1 MIKKLRYLSTLLLI
15 AVASAAWGDEVVF
28 YTLDTTG
35 SLQGSNNVY
44 ANNCDIESDGITWN
58 FTGNTQMNPWRI
70 GGKNLTEVDRTVYT
84 KTAMGSAISKI
95 VLTLGTGA
103 NVTINS
109 LTLTVASDADF
120 STVLD
125 VITRPE
131 VTLSGDNEFTPTS
144 GTEWNS
150 GAYYKFTF
158 NLTITATDNK
168 NKFIQF
174 SKVTFFKEK
183 TSDSKN
189 DATVTIGST
198 TINKGETTE
207 VTTDG
212 PTLLLS
218 TSDAT
223 VASIS
228 GTIVTGVAA
237 GTATITATWD
247 EDDDFLGG
255 TKAFT
260 VTVVDPNAPGTEGNP
275 YTVAQAIEAIN
286 ALADGG
292 YSDSEVYVSGIISG
306 IKSLEVSQWERAQ
319 YFISDDGTE
328 DNQLLVY
335 NGYYL
340 EGKPF
345 TANDQIKAGDEVVVF
360 GKLQKYV
367 KDQVVTPEI
376 AQNNKIVSLN
386 RPSGKASA
394 ELSFTPA
401 TASVELG
408 GEFTAPTLNNPHE
421 LTVTYSS
428 SNEDV
433 ATVVAS
439 TGDVSILAIGETT
452 ITATFAG
459 NDEYEEGFASY
470 TLTVTDPNA
479 AGSSTNPYTVAEARA
494 AIDAGD
500 GVTGVYAKGK
510 VSKIVTAYNEDYG
523 NISYNISDDG
533 SETAAQLQSYRGK
546 SYNGEN
552 FTSADDIKVGDEVVV
567 FGNLKK
573 HNSTYEFDAG
583 NQLVSLNRPV
593 DLPVP
598 TFTPAA
604 GEVVAGTKIYINEGD
619 AEFCVFTTDGTDPAY
634 ENGNVTNGTKTTS
647 TQVAYTMDENV
658 TNVTIKA
665 IAVDDEG
672 NVSSIATAT
681 YTIKASVGD
690 NPFVKVT
697 STEDLEDGAYLI
709 VYEEG
714 SLAFNGGL
722 ETLDA
727 VGNSIEV
734 TIDDNQIAATDANK
748 EAVFFISKTGDDYSL
763 LSASGKY
770 IGQTTDAN
778 GLKQQETALANTI
791 TFGDNGVANIVSGS
805 AYLRYNATSGQT
817 RFRYFKPSSYT
828 NQKPVYLYK
837 LTGEL
842 SPKERLT
849 LSFGETT
856 AFNAVPNQTEF
867 EEPTLSITN
876 PAGNDVTDLTITYSS
891 SNAEIAAVD
900 ADGIV
905 TIGAKEGTANITATF
920 AGNDNY
926 FSATAS
932 YTITVA
938 DTRPHIATKVT
949 LTPTVVFTGAEG
961 QFSVT
966 VTAAEGVTEE
976 DYTVSFSS
984 GNKKLVVENVG
995 SYLVGEEVG
1004 NVTVTV
1010 HVTAVDQTSYS
1021 DYEEEVNVT
1030 IKKSPS
1036 KGEERFELVTDV
1048 TTLAANDVVVIA
1060 NIENVEALSTT
1071 QNTNNRAAA
1080 TVYIDTDGSLLPA
1093 DDIQRI
1099 TLVGDAKGWY
1109 FNVGDDGY
1117 LCAAS
1122 SSANYL
1128 KTEETADDNA
1138 KALISID
1145 ESGNATITFQGSY
1158 TRNMLRYNPNS
1169 GSPIFSCYASGQQDV
1184 QLFKKVASTEPLK
1197 GDVNDDKK
1205 VDVADVTAL
1214 VNALKK
1220 GEEPE
1225 PGNID
1230 GENGVN
1236 AEDVR
1241 ALVEMILSNSNQ

>member
-1 MIKKLRYLSTLLLI
+1 MIKNLRYLCTLLLI

-212 PTLLLS
+212 PTLSLS

-247 EDDDFLGG
+247 ENDDFLGG

-260 VTVVDPNAPGTEGNP
+260 VTVVDPNALGTEGNP

-494 AIDAGD
+494 AIDAGN

-510 VSKIVTAYNEDYG
+510 VSKIVTAYNSQYG
-523 NISYNISDDG
+523 NISYNISGDG
-533 SETAAQLQSYRGK
+533 TENADQLQAYRGK
-546 SYNGEN
+546 SYNGDN
-552 FTSADDIKVGDEVVV
+552 FTSADDIQVGDEVVIY
-567 FGNLKK
+567 GNLKK
-573 HNSTYEFDAG
+573 HNDTYEFDAG
-583 NQLVSLNRPV
+583 NQLVSLVRPDAPYV
-593 DLPVP
+593 LPVP
-598 TFTPAA
+598 TITPASC
-604 GEVVAGTKIYINEGD
+604 EVEKG
-619 AEFCVFTTDGTDPAY
+619 
-634 ENGNVTNGTKTTS
+634 
-647 TQVAYTMDENV
+647 
-658 TNVTIKA
+658 
-665 IAVDDEG
+665 
-672 NVSSIATAT
+672 SSITITISVPEDDDNVDYLEYKINDGDWQEYSDEINLTITEGTTVYAHAVGIDGKPGEDASAT
-681 YTIKASVGD
+681 YTIKASVGE
-690 NPFVKVT
+690 NPFVKVS

-817 RFRYFKPSSYT
+817 RFRYFKSSSYT

-949 LTPTVVFTGAEG
+949 LTPTVVFTGVEG
-961 QFSVT
+961 KFSVS
-966 VTAAEGVTEE
+966 VTTAEGVTEE

-984 GNKKLVVENVG
+984 GNENKLVVENDG

-1071 QNTNNRAAA
+1071 QNSNNRAAA
-1080 TVYIDTDGSLLPA
+1080 TVYVDTDGSLLP
-1093 DDIQRI
+1093 DIDIQRI
-1099 TLVGDAKGWY
+1099 TLEGDVKGWY
-1109 FNVGDDGY
+1109 FNVGDGY
-1117 LCAAS
+1117 LYAAS
-1122 SSANYL
+1122 SSANLL

-1145 ESGNATITFQGSY
+1145 ESGNATITFQGSN

-1205 VDVADVTAL
+1205 VDIADVTAL
-1214 VNALKK
+1214 VNALKEGK
-1220 GEEPE
+1220 EPTE
-1225 PGNID
+1225 GNID
-1230 GENGVN
+1230 GQNGVN

>member
-1 MIKKLRYLSTLLLI
+1 MIKKLRYLCMLLLI
-15 AVASAAWGDEVVF
+15 AVASAAWGEEIVF

-35 SLQGSNNVY
+35 SLTGSNNVY

-58 FTGNTQMNPWRI
+58 FTGNSQMNPWRI

-84 KTAMGSAISKI
+84 KTAMGSTISRL

-103 NVTINS
+103 EVTINS
-109 LTLTVASDADF
+109 LTLTVASDASF
-120 STVLD
+120 SQVLD
-125 VITRPE
+125 EITRSE
-131 VTLSGDNEFTPTS
+131 VTLSGDNEFTPTP

-212 PTLLLS
+212 PTLSLS
-218 TSDAT
+218 TSDDT
-223 VASIS
+223 VASVS

-275 YTVAQAIEAIN
+275 YTVDQAIEAIN

-428 SNEDV
+428 SNGDV

-439 TGDVSILAIGETT
+439 TGYVSILAIGETT

-494 AIDAGD
+494 AIDAGN

-510 VSKIVTAYNEDYG
+510 VSKIVTAYNSQYG

-533 SETAAQLQSYRGK
+533 TENADQLQAYRGK
-546 SYNGEN
+546 SYNGDN
-552 FTSADDIKVGDEVVV
+552 FTSADDIQVGDEVVIY
-567 FGNLKK
+567 GNLKK
-573 HNSTYEFDAG
+573 HNDTYEFDAG
-583 NQLVSLNRPV
+583 NQLVSLVRPDAPYV
-593 DLPVP
+593 LPVP
-598 TFTPAA
+598 TITPASC
-604 GEVVAGTKIYINEGD
+604 EVEKG
-619 AEFCVFTTDGTDPAY
+619 
-634 ENGNVTNGTKTTS
+634 
-647 TQVAYTMDENV
+647 
-658 TNVTIKA
+658 
-665 IAVDDEG
+665 
-672 NVSSIATAT
+672 SSITITISVPEDDDNVDYLEYKINDGDWQEYSDEINLTITEGTTVYAHAVGIDGKPGEDASAT
-681 YTIKASVGD
+681 YTIKASVGE

-697 STEDLEDGAYLI
+697 STEGLEDGAYLI
-709 VYEEG
+709 VYETG

-722 ETLDA
+722 EILDA
-727 VGNSIEV
+727 EGNSIAV
-734 TIDDNQIAATDANK
+734 TIVEEKIEATEANK
-748 EAVFFISKTGDDYSL
+748 AAIFTITKTDNGYTL

-770 IGQTTDAN
+770 IGKTAYAN
-778 GLKQQETALANTI
+778 GMDVKDEEQYNTI
-791 TFGDNGVANIVSGS
+791 TFTESGE
-805 AYLRYNATSGQT
+805 ATITAAGNTTLRYNASAGTGNQ
-817 RFRYFKPSSYT
+817 RFRYYKSG
-828 NQKPVYLYK
+828 QQPVHLYK

-876 PAGNDVTDLTITYSS
+876 PAGNEVTDLTITYSS
-891 SNAEIAAVD
+891 SDTEIAAVD
-900 ADGIV
+900 AESGVV
-905 TIGAKEGTANITATF
+905 TIGAKEGTATITATF
-920 AGNDNY
+920 AGNNKY

-938 DTRPHIATKVT
+938 DTRPHIATKVS

-976 DYTVSFSS
+976 DYTVSFTSE
-984 GNKKLVVENVG
+984 NEDLLVVGNDG
-995 SYLVGEEVG
+995 SYHVGD
-1004 NVTVTV
+1004 VTGKVKLTV
-1010 HVTAVDQTSYS
+1010 HITADDQNDYC

-1036 KGEERFELVTDV
+1036 AGKERFELVTDV
-1048 TTLAANDVVVIA
+1048 TTLAANDVIVIA

-1080 TVYIDTDGSLLPA
+1080 TVYVDTDGSLLPA

-1099 TLVGDAKGWY
+1099 TLKGDAEGWY
-1109 FNVGDDGY
+1109 FNVGDGY
-1117 LCAAS
+1117 LYAAS
-1122 SSANYL
+1122 SSANHL

-1145 ESGNATITFQGSY
+1145 ESGNATIIFQGSN

-1184 QLFKKVASTEPLK
+1184 QLFKKVASTKPLK
-1197 GDVNDDKK
+1197 GDVNGDNT
-1205 VDVADVTAL
+1205 VDIADVTKL
-1214 VNALKK
+1214 VNLLLDESERPTPADYPAANL
-1220 GEEPE
+1220 
-1225 PGNID
+1225 D
-1230 GENGVN
+1230 GDEDLD
-1236 AEDVR
+1236 ADDVR
-1241 ALVEMILSNSNQ
+1241 ALVEKVLSEE